1 MNSCMYVCVWERE
14 KGWKRIIIN
23 NRLGFYKHVAFS
35 ALTLAWLPIPS
46 YYYKQHFSA
55 KHVLRLKKYN
65 ILMGFLWGSD
75 SKESA
80 CNAGDLNSIP
90 GLGRFPWMRAWQP
103 SLVFL
108 PGGSHGQRNLAG
120 YNSWGRKESDT
131 TEWLRTAQHVHFN
144 IYLYYIEHIL

>member
-1 MNSCMYVCVWERE
+1 MNSVCVCVRE

-23 NRLGFYKHVAFS
+23 NKLGLYKHVALS

-55 KHVLRLKKYN
+55 KHVLRLKN
-65 ILMGFLWGSD
+65 TNTLMGFLCGSY

-80 CNAGDLNSIP
+80 CNAWDLNSIP

-103 SLVFL
+103 TPVFL
-108 PGGSHGQRNLAG
+108 PGGSHGYRNLAG
-120 YNSWGRKESDT
+120 YNSWGHKESDT
-131 TEWLRTAQHVHFN
+131 TERLSTSQHVHFN
-144 IYLYYIEHIL
+144 MYLYYIEYIL